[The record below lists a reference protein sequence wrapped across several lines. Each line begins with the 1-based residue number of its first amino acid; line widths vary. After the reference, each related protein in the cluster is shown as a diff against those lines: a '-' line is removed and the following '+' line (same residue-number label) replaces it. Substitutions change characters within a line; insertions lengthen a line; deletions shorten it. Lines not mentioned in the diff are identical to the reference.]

1 MAPIFVSMDG
11 HFGRGT
17 SRGDSRTI
25 VSSLLNAATAPP
37 TLSEECRR
45 PWRSASS
52 PAPASLRS
60 SAPFCLP
67 RSPVSSPATPLP
79 RRIVNR
85 RTRRRRRRR
94 PRRRLWWWRR
104 APIAGGRMLIS
115 ARGTRRRTTT
125 RVPGYLGRD
134 GGPTSPGSPGFS
146 SPLCTSTSN
155 TIGSLS
161 HVRLQLHFLLYFNL
175 VLVLVGILILP

>member
-1 MAPIFVSMDG
+1 
-11 HFGRGT
+11 
-17 SRGDSRTI
+17 
-25 VSSLLNAATAPP
+25 VSSLLNTATAPP
-37 TLSEECRR
+37 ALSEECRC

-60 SAPFCLP
+60 RAPFCLP
-67 RSPVSSPATPLP
+67 RSPVSSPATPLC

-85 RTRRRRRRR
+85 RARRRRRRP

-104 APIAGGRMLIS
+104 AQRAGGWMLRS
-115 ARGTRRRTTT
+115 ARGTGPKTTT
-125 RVPGYLGRD
+125 RVPVSLGRD

-155 TIGSLS
+155 TIGHLS
-161 HVRLQLHFLLYFNL
+161 HVRLQLHFLLYVNL
-175 VLVLVGILILP
+175 VLVLVGILILPRG